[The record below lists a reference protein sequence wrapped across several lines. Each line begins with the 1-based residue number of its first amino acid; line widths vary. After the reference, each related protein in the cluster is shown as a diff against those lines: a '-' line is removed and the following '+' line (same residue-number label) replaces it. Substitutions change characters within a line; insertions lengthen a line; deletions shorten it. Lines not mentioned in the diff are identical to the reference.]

1 LSLNRRQQRKRR
13 GSPSHA
19 AISLFPLLAPVQMRL
34 LLVDSVLVFKQETA
48 EKTEKKRNLQSPR
61 SQIGGC

>member
-1 LSLNRRQQRKRR
+1 
-13 GSPSHA
+13 
-19 AISLFPLLAPVQMRL
+19 MRL